1 MNMSEIQLSSSQERV
16 LTALVNLSE
25 GRDAPVQGREIADTI
40 DRNPGTVRNRM
51 GSLRTLGLVR
61 GVAGPDGGYVPNDE
75 AYDALGIER
84 LENAAT
90 TPVEREGDPVE
101 DVTVAEIDLSSVA
114 NPELCRAELVI
125 RGPVG
130 PFDAGDHVTVGPTPA
145 TGLRLSG
152 VVDAT
157 NVDGN
162 TLLVRVDG
170 METPTGGS
178 AA

>member
-1 MNMSEIQLSSSQERV
+1 MSNIQLSSSQERV

-25 GRDAPVQGREIADTI
+25 GRETPVQGREIAEAI
-40 DRNPGTVRNRM
+40 DRNAGTVRNRM
-51 GSLRTLGLVR
+51 GSLSTIGLVK
-61 GVAGPDGGYVPNDE
+61 GVAGPDGGYIPTDD

-84 LENAAT
+84 LEDAAT

-145 TGLRLSG
+145 AGLRLSG

-162 TLLVRVDG
+162 SLLVRVDG
-170 METPTGGS
+170 METPTGS

>member
-1 MNMSEIQLSSSQERV
+1 MSQIQLSSSQERV

-25 GRDAPVQGREIADTI
+25 GREMPVQGREIADAI

-51 GSLRTLGLVR
+51 GSLNTLGLVK
-61 GVAGPDGGYVPNDE
+61 GVAGPDGGYIPTDE
-75 AYDALGIER
+75 AYDVLGIER
-84 LENAAT
+84 LEDAET

-130 PFDAGDHVTVGPTPA
+130 PFDAGDHVTIGPTPA

-162 TLLVRVDG
+162 SLLVRVDG